1 MPQSPSLP
9 DRAALF
15 LDLDGTLIDIAPT
28 PGSVVVPAAL
38 PAHLRAL
45 RARLSDALAIVTGR
59 PIAQVDALLPD
70 VAYAVAGEHGAAI
83 RAAPDAAVAHADLP
97 DLPPEW
103 LTRAERLVAGQPGAL
118 LERKAHSFVV
128 HYRLA
133 PNAGAALHESLVA
146 ITSAGKAADIGF
158 ALMPAH
164 MAWEVKPLGADKG
177 RAVAMLMGLHPFAG
191 RVPVYVGDDVTD
203 EDGMDVARQY
213 GGLGLRV
220 HEVFGDAAG
229 VRAWLARLAR

>member
-1 MPQSPSLP
+1 MPQPPILP

-28 PGSVVVPAAL
+28 PDSVVVPAGL
-38 PAHLRAL
+38 PGHLRAL
-45 RARLSDALAIVTGR
+45 RGRLGDAVAIVTGR

-70 VAYAVAGEHGAAI
+70 VPYAVAGEHGAAI
-83 RAAPDAAVAHADLP
+83 RPAPDAAVVRAELP
-97 DLPPEW
+97 DPPPAW
-103 LTRAERLVAGQPGAL
+103 LAQAERLIAGHPGAL
-118 LERKAHSFVV
+118 LERKAHGFVA

-133 PNAGAALHESLVA
+133 PDSGAALRESLVA
-146 ITSAGKAADIGF
+146 IMAAGNDADSGF

-164 MAWEVKPLGADKG
+164 MAWEVKPRGADKG
-177 RAVAMLMGLHPFAG
+177 RAVAMLMALPPFAG

-203 EDGMDVARQY
+203 EDGMDAARER

-220 HEVFGDAAG
+220 QEYFGDAAG
-229 VRAWLARLAR
+229 VRAWLALLAG